1 MADEN
6 KNTGPQL
13 GGNTNQA
20 RNTESYASDA
30 LKSQGDYNNLLKES
44 QGLLKKMVSSYD
56 SIEGRLESLSKSS
69 INVKQINQEILKAKQ
84 KDFIVSKKLEET
96 SKNVNANNNAEIQK
110 YFASLQDVANARAED
125 RDIAEEYIKL
135 AFEQLN
141 VEEQRYITLKD
152 ADDLNKNA
160 LKYAEEKLDA
170 EKQINKSLGLSG
182 SLLGGIANKLGLGKE
197 FYEDMVETAKEYQK
211 VGAKMSFGEKFGFL
225 TKSAKGA
232 IKETLSDP
240 IGRIGLVIGA
250 YKAVEAGLTA
260 VGNAASKAGGFLKG
274 MSDDST
280 NIVSDLTGGIASL
293 VKNIPLVGGLLGGLV
308 EGASS
313 MLDLIVGVDDSIVK
327 MGRELNLSADE
338 ARQLNRQYQDAAF
351 TSGDIFTTSKKLFEM
366 QVKISDQ
373 LGVTNLLS
381 NERLATAIKLQDIA
395 DLDAETQKSIVESSL
410 LTGQSSKDTVQ
421 SVLAQVQGLK
431 QATGIQFQNQKI
443 LKETASLS
451 GYLGLSFAKYP
462 AQLTKSLLT
471 VKAMGLE
478 LKEVDALADSFLDF
492 ESSISKEFEAQ
503 LLTGKDIN
511 LTKAR
516 EAFLNNDLATA
527 AQEITTQVGS
537 SADFL
542 KLNRIQAESLAGA
555 FGMSR
560 DQLGD
565 MLKKQEVLA
574 VLGAKDT
581 DNAREQLKLGL
592 AKYKNQKAL
601 SAALGEDAYNSLV
614 TASTQEKMAAYIEKI
629 KQSIVD
635 FIEKAGFIEK
645 VEEFMKMIS
654 DPAKLNGFLGMIR
667 DTISSFIKTA
677 GELLADIIE
686 VGGEIANFFTLGA
699 KGDEREAKAY
709 ELAAKV
715 RAGSLGMSAAVASVG
730 GVSLQ
735 DPAAKEKVKE
745 SQAKQQEDN
754 MSMRPNNNMAPKVYN
769 IIIVDPVTGK
779 SVEKVVSQQVYE
791 TVTR

>member
-280 NIVSDLTGGIASL
+280 NIVSDLTGGLASL

-699 KGDEREAKAY
+699 KGDERESKAY